1 MKTFWIR
8 TGTFLFVVASFATPA
23 LAQDNSARLLTAVP
37 VDSREGV
44 QTVVT
49 PRQLRGF
56 SVVLVEGDLRG
67 ANATEGLPAAA
78 TKALADVK
86 DFLPYKGYRLLDT
99 QWTLGHGKQAIRLRA
114 SVDQE
119 YDLELESS
127 YPYYGSDG
135 ARAAQS
141 LKTTQIPR
149 VAITRFQLRAAIAS
163 AAATLKEDRGQ
174 LAIYGDTGPASLIE
188 TTFRMDVGE
197 TVVVGTSRLQGDKA
211 LVVLLTAVS
220 R

>member
-1 MKTFWIR
+1 MMKTFWIR
-8 TGTFLFVVASFATPA
+8 TGTFLFVVASFATLA
-23 LAQDNSARLLTAVP
+23 LAQDNSGRLLTAVP

-49 PRQLRGF
+49 PPQLRGF

-67 ANATEGLPAAA
+67 ATVAEGLPAAA

-99 QWTLGHGKQAIRLRA
+99 QWTLGQGKQAIRLRA

-127 YPYYGSDG
+127 YPYYGTG
-135 ARAAQS
+135 PGRGMP
-141 LKTTQIPR
+141 LVRKTQIPR
-149 VAITRFQLRAAIAS
+149 VAVIRFQLRAATTLGDGLRDLGLS
-163 AAATLKEDRGQ
+163 APATSPGRS
-174 LAIYGDTGPASLIE
+174 SLIE